1 MKSFFKFVFIFLFCA
16 MSFCT
21 VSATPQYTL
30 TDDGVL
36 TIYAEKEGDVTAVDL
51 IESTKYKHLIISG
64 KTSSFDLYHLQ
75 LFATHCISI
84 DLTEAELDPNVLF
97 SQSFSDFECLEEF
110 KCPKTV
116 QRIGAESF
124 YNCPNLK
131 TIVLPQNLK
140 RIGYSSFQ
148 NCPKLKV
155 EIPKNVKIGEG
166 AFRDSKV
173 IRINPIPEPEPEVP
187 SCRFCSWFLD
197 FMGIGSKYDEKKNV

>member
-1 MKSFFKFVFIFLFCA
+1 MKSFLKLVCVFLFCV
-16 MSFCT
+16 MRICT

-36 TIYAEKEGDVTAVDL
+36 TIHTEKAGEIASGDLVQHA
-51 IESTKYKHLIISG
+51 KYKHLIISG
-64 KTSSFDLYHLQ
+64 KTSSLDIHILQ
-75 LFATHCISI
+75 LFAKHCISI
-84 DLTEAELDPNVLF
+84 DLTDAELDPNVLF

-110 KCPKTV
+110 KCPKKV

>member
-1 MKSFFKFVFIFLFCA
+1 MKSFLKLVCVFLFCV
-16 MSFCT
+16 MRICT

-36 TIYAEKEGDVTAVDL
+36 TIHTEKAGEIASGDLVQHA
-51 IESTKYKHLIISG
+51 KYKHLIISG
-64 KTSSFDLYHLQ
+64 KTSSLDIHILQ

-116 QRIGAESF
+116 TLIESWAF
-124 YNCPNLK
+124 NNCPNLR
-131 TIVLPQNLK
+131 TVVLPKALK
-140 RIGYSSFQ
+140 KIECESFQ

-173 IRINPIPEPEPEVP
+173 IRIAPILEPEPEVP
-187 SCRFCSWFLD
+187 LCRFCSWFWQWRGGD
-197 FMGIGSKYDEKKNV
+197 KEKTF